1 MLELKDINKK
11 FILGDNEIHVLK
23 DVSLNIEAGEFISI
37 IGQSGS
43 GKSTLMNII
52 GCIDTPSS
60 GSYKIEGRET
70 ANLSGDEL
78 AALRSKKFGF
88 VFQKYN
94 LIATMDATA
103 NVSLPAVYA
112 GVGASE
118 RTKRAVEL
126 LDKLELGD
134 RTKSLPSKLSGGQQQ
149 RVSIARA
156 LINGGEVILAD
167 EPTGALDSKSG
178 ETVMQILTALHKEGH
193 TIIIVTHDA
202 HIAEFADRIIE
213 IKDGKILS
221 GLDEKDEVLIADG
234 KAAPLNMYG
243 PPMVF

>member
-23 DVSLNIEAGEFISI
+23 DVNLNIEAGEFISI

-118 RTKRAVEL
+118 RSKRAVEIL
-126 LDKLELGD
+126 NKLELGD

-167 EPTGALDSKSG
+167 EPTGNLDLDNERRVIELFRRINSEMG
-178 ETVMQILTALHKEGH
+178 I
-193 TIIIVTHDA
+193 TIISVTHSHA
-202 HIAEFADRIIE
+202 VAEGADMLFSIIE
-213 IKDGKILS
+213 GDVRQIS
-221 GLDEKDEVLIADG
+221 LDDSRV
-234 KAAPLNMYG
+234 
-243 PPMVF
+243 

>member
-94 LIATMDATA
+94 LIAPMDATA
-103 NVSLPAVYA
+103 NVSLPAV
-112 GVGASE
+112 
-118 RTKRAVEL
+118 
-126 LDKLELGD
+126 
-134 RTKSLPSKLSGGQQQ
+134 
-149 RVSIARA
+149 
-156 LINGGEVILAD
+156 
-167 EPTGALDSKSG
+167 
-178 ETVMQILTALHKEGH
+178 
-193 TIIIVTHDA
+193 
-202 HIAEFADRIIE
+202 
-213 IKDGKILS
+213 
-221 GLDEKDEVLIADG
+221 
-234 KAAPLNMYG
+234 
-243 PPMVF
+243 

>member
-37 IGQSGS
+37 IVQSGS

-118 RTKRAVEL
+118 RTKRAVEIL
-126 LDKLELGD
+126 NKLELSD

-149 RVSIARA
+149 RVSIAR
-156 LINGGEVILAD
+156 
-167 EPTGALDSKSG
+167 
-178 ETVMQILTALHKEGH
+178 
-193 TIIIVTHDA
+193 
-202 HIAEFADRIIE
+202 RIRAFSQ
-213 IKDGKILS
+213 G
-221 GLDEKDEVLIADG
+221 
-234 KAAPLNMYG
+234 
-243 PPMVF
+243 

>member
-70 ANLSGDEL
+70 ANLGGDEL

-88 VFQKYN
+88 VFQNTISSPRWTRPQTSRY
-94 LIATMDATA
+94 LRCMR
-103 NVSLPAVYA
+103 

-126 LDKLELGD
+126 LNKLELGD
-134 RTKSLPSKLSGGQQQ
+134 RTK
-149 RVSIARA
+149 
-156 LINGGEVILAD
+156 NF
-167 EPTGALDSKSG
+167 T
-178 ETVMQILTALHKEGH
+178 
-193 TIIIVTHDA
+193 
-202 HIAEFADRIIE
+202 
-213 IKDGKILS
+213 
-221 GLDEKDEVLIADG
+221 
-234 KAAPLNMYG
+234 
-243 PPMVF
+243 

>member
-134 RTKSLPSKLSGGQQQ
+134 RTKKFTEQ
-149 RVSIARA
+149 
-156 LINGGEVILAD
+156 
-167 EPTGALDSKSG
+167 T
-178 ETVMQILTALHKEGH
+178 
-193 TIIIVTHDA
+193 
-202 HIAEFADRIIE
+202 
-213 IKDGKILS
+213 
-221 GLDEKDEVLIADG
+221 
-234 KAAPLNMYG
+234 
-243 PPMVF
+243 